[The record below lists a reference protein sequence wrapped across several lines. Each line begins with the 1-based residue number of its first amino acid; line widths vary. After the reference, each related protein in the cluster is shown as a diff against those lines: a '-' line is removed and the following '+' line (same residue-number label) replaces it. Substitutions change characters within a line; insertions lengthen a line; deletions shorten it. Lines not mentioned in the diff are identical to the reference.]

1 MAEDGKKDGDL
12 QQELESLYEKVASVD
27 PQEDDRKSKPGI
39 AEFADDE
46 EDGSAETERW
56 ESPLPGPRFRL
67 HDKLR
72 AFWTAPPYPG
82 ILICVFLLLGSVGIA
97 LWPSLY
103 HYDAI
108 DPGNG
113 AYPLRVNRLTGEA
126 TYYDGGKWTKPPIAA
141 KARKPEPA
149 GLKAPPAAASPPPAP
164 LLERTAPSPVS
175 TQPPTA
181 QAPPPAEKRAE
192 APPPPPPAPAARKDV
207 HQAPYAIQIRA
218 FPEARKK
225 EALAF
230 QEKLAKERPD
240 VFLEIVPLGA
250 KGVWHRVLI
259 GAFATKEEA
268 SAYRKKTSL
277 SSSFPD
283 SFIQK
288 RTGEK
293 P

>member
-27 PQEDDRKSKPGI
+27 PQEDDRKSQPGI
-39 AEFADDE
+39 AEFE
-46 EDGSAETERW
+46 EPEEPELRD
-56 ESPLPGPRFRL
+56 PPGRGFRL
-67 HDKLR
+67 DDKLR

-82 ILICVFLLLGSVGIA
+82 ILICVFLLLGSVGIV

-149 GLKAPPAAASPPPAP
+149 GLKAPPTAASTPPAP
-164 LLERTAPSPVS
+164 PLEGTAAPSTVS
-175 TQPPTA
+175 AQPSAA
-181 QAPPPAEKRAE
+181 QAPPPAEKQAGARPA
-192 APPPPPPAPAARKDV
+192 PPPAPAARKDI

-230 QEKLAKERPD
+230 QEKLAKEKPD
-240 VFLEIVPLGA
+240 VFLEIVSLG
-250 KGVWHRVLI
+250 
-259 GAFATKEEA
+259 
-268 SAYRKKTSL
+268 
-277 SSSFPD
+277 
-283 SFIQK
+283 
-288 RTGEK
+288 
-293 P
+293 

>member
-27 PQEDDRKSKPGI
+27 PQEDDQKTQPGI
-39 AEFADDE
+39 AEFE
-46 EDGSAETERW
+46 ELEETEPRY
-56 ESPLPGPRFRL
+56 PPGRGFRL
-67 HDKLR
+67 DDKLR

-141 KARKPEPA
+141 TARKPEPA

-164 LLERTAPSPVS
+164 PLERTAAPSPAS
-175 TQPPTA
+175 ARPPAA
-181 QAPPPAEKRAE
+181 QAPPPSEKRAE
-192 APPPPPPAPAARKDV
+192 ARPTPPPPPAARKDI

-230 QEKLAKERPD
+230 QEKLAKEKPD
-240 VFLEIVPLGA
+240 VFLEIVPLGT